1 MGGLFKP
8 KHSKERRLGVAE
20 GKRQYDLPLNKS
32 IGTGFLVLL
41 IALMSFL
48 AVMALATSFAL
59 GSMTERWSSGLEN
72 KATIEI
78 PAEKQA
84 GALRSAKDI
93 QDLSTQVEEALNNA
107 PAVKSIDA
115 LGEDDIKALIEP
127 WLGEAGVI
135 EDIPLPGLLSIE
147 LYSVDKNVTKTIEAE
162 LEKIAPD
169 IRLDTHEAWL
179 GDLLR
184 LTGALQFAA
193 GFVLL
198 IIGVTTIAA
207 VAGAIRT
214 RMAVHSEEVE
224 LLHLMGAG
232 DYYITR
238 QLQRHAL
245 LIGLKGSVLG
255 VFAGGLIL
263 SLITL
268 IAGET
273 AAALLPDFQVEVVHV
288 IGIVAVPIL
297 ICAIASI
304 AARFTVL
311 RVLGEMP

>member
-1 MGGLFKP
+1 MAKA
-8 KHSKERRLGVAE
+8 KNSKDKRLGVAE

-78 PAEKQA
+78 PAETET
-84 GALRSAKDI
+84 GDLRSNDQI
-93 QDLSTQVEEALNNA
+93 NILSAEVVEKLIALPQVKTIAPLPEE
-107 PAVKSIDA
+107 
-115 LGEDDIKALIEP
+115 EIKQLIEP
-127 WLGEAGVI
+127 WLGEGAI
-135 EDIPLPGLLSIE
+135 MNDIPLPGLLS
-147 LYSVDKNVTKTIEAE
+147 LE
-162 LEKIAPD
+162 LENSEPESIIAIRKALSSINED
-169 IRLDTHEAWL
+169 IKLDTHESWL

-193 GFVLL
+193 AFVLL
-198 IIGVTTIAA
+198 IIGITTVAA

-224 LLHLMGAG
+224 LLHLMGAS
-232 DYYITR
+232 DDYITR

-245 LIGLKGSVLG
+245 IIGLKGSLAGLVAAACVLTII
-255 VFAGGLIL
+255 ALI
-263 SLITL
+263 S
-268 IAGET
+268 GET
-273 AAALLPDFQVEVVHV
+273 AAALLPDFQINIFHIAGLIIIPV
-288 IGIVAVPIL
+288 L
-297 ICAIASI
+297 ICFIASL

-311 RVLGEMP
+311 RVLALMP